1 MTVTVTVTPA
11 RALANLMAGF
21 GRLGFYP
28 GDGLAACVRA
38 RLLAA
43 LPSLNARDVSDVVG
57 AWADLA
63 HRCVWRGGGKG
74 GGGGLSVYIYMFVY
88 IHVSTLCVA

>member
-1 MTVTVTVTPA
+1 MTPA

-63 HRCVWRGGGKG
+63 HRYVWRGGGKG
-74 GGGGLSVYIYMFVY
+74 GGLLVYIC
-88 IHVSTLCVA
+88 ISTSCIA